1 MVQIKRI
8 PVKVAVFDYKVR
20 FSYETRKG
28 YYREQ
33 ERSIKGLNKD
43 DAALKFINWAQ
54 NQRTMT
60 NVNILGMV
68 EIFKN
73 RQVIEL

>member
-1 MVQIKRI
+1 MVDIKRI
-8 PVKVAVFDYKVR
+8 PAKINVFDYKVR

-33 ERSIKGLNKD
+33 ERTVKGFNIHNARLT
-43 DAALKFINWAQ
+43 FINWAQ

-60 NVNILGMV
+60 NVQILGMV